1 LTGKF
6 TGVSLKEY
14 IMNREIYVIIVEV
27 FSFLVVGLTVAFVIG
42 WYLSRRAEIKRYR
55 RILLSK
61 RDVESSYNLIK
72 KDINSALKNISGDT
86 LSEGRINEIKHLLMR
101 VDENIE
107 KMNKYVAQGIKII
120 GKYDI
125 IKKIDKSL
133 KID

>member
-1 LTGKF
+1 
-6 TGVSLKEY
+6 
-14 IMNREIYVIIVEV
+14 MNREIYVIIVEV

>member
-1 LTGKF
+1 MTGKF